1 MWAGDGTS
9 EVTLQALAGPV
20 ADDVDALLRGCEFRL
35 VETSPTSRRSMA
47 YAMTHDGSGRF
58 AASRTIRRDEEMG
71 TLEFRIAAVRSSG
84 PVMGPLATARAIV
97 VGLSDPIRVHVD
109 ATLDRGGNFLRI
121 VWRDFDVH
129 FPRYRTN
136 SHRVEFE
143 GGLPYLALN
152 SRLVSWRNV
161 MESRGRRGQR
171 YMLREASYAA
181 IAVDVWQVLINRT
194 IGRLGSV
201 IAQRQVAEN
210 DVHVPDPILELQP
223 WEQKVL
229 ELWMPRHFQMGRE
242 DGWRRRL
249 VETLV
254 EGDLLEEQIDH
265 LVQRQFG
272 LGEEFE
278 KLVRTSADPI
288 EDRESRS

>member
-1 MWAGDGTS
+1 
-9 EVTLQALAGPV
+9 
-20 ADDVDALLRGCEFRL
+20 
-35 VETSPTSRRSMA
+35 
-47 YAMTHDGSGRF
+47 
-58 AASRTIRRDEEMG
+58 
-71 TLEFRIAAVRSSG
+71 
-84 PVMGPLATARAIV
+84 MGPLATARAIV